1 MMHWLG
7 IIPARGFVRKCA
19 PSRLPVRFG
28 DRSFGHRIVF
38 AHYGHSALHLRFH
51 FLPLRARCEA
61 ERICFGFDRPIFRV
75 LVIGKFMSAEDSTI
89 SLPVTSGG
97 QELRLHLERS
107 SVPDGVKQVV
117 VRPARIEE
125 REYFEDGRRG
135 ISRSVVNFWLDSLLL
150 ALFVLLGITAVIVQF
165 VFPPA
170 AASRGWTLWGF
181 TFGGWLS
188 VQFGLLAVLAFGIV
202 VHLMLH
208 WSWVCGVAARQLARR
223 PQVPDSGLQ
232 TIYGVGLLIAVLLLG
247 ATVVGAATMTIRMPP
262 IP

>member
-1 MMHWLG
+1 
-7 IIPARGFVRKCA
+7 
-19 PSRLPVRFG
+19 
-28 DRSFGHRIVF
+28 
-38 AHYGHSALHLRFH
+38 
-51 FLPLRARCEA
+51 
-61 ERICFGFDRPIFRV
+61 
-75 LVIGKFMSAEDSTI
+75 
-89 SLPVTSGG
+89 
-97 QELRLHLERS
+97 
-107 SVPDGVKQVV
+107 V
-117 VRPARIEE
+117 VRPARFEE
-125 REYFEDGRRG
+125 RECFEDGRRG

-150 ALFVLLGITAVIVQF
+150 ALFVLQGITAVIVQF